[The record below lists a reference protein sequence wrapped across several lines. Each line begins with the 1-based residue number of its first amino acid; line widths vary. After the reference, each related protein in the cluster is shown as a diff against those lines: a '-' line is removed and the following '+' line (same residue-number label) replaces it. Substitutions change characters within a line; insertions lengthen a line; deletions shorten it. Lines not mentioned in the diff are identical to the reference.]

1 MSITDKISKHYQAS
15 IGGELKKIHVKEWDT
30 DIYFRTTYS
39 LRDEELVLKLQTE
52 GKTVQALV
60 ESIIVKARTKDG
72 KRLFHDADRIR
83 LMNDASLKKAAH
95 QAKVVFEN
103 KAKLNFSQDSIA
115 KE

>member
-1 MSITDKISKHYQAS
+1 MSITDKISKHYQSS

-39 LRDEELVLKLQTE
+39 LQDEELVLRLQTE
-52 GKTVQALV
+52 NKTVQALV

-72 KRLFHDADRIR
+72 KRLFHDADRIK
-83 LMNDASLKKAAH
+83 LMNEADPMVVIKVASEINNAR
-95 QAKVVFEN
+95 
-103 KAKLNFSQDSIA
+103 LNFDQASIA

>member
-83 LMNDASLKKAAH
+83 LMNEADPMVVIKVASEINNAR
-95 QAKVVFEN
+95 
-103 KAKLNFSQDSIA
+103 LNFDQASIA